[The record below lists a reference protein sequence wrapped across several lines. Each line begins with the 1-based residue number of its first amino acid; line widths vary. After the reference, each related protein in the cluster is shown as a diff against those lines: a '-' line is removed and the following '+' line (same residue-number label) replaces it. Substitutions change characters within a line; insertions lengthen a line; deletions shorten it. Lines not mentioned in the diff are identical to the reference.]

1 MCYSKIKLCFLIL
14 ALIHHHTKMRYCEKS
29 GAKVYKKLGNEKLK
43 NQKMLKSYEKSI
55 TIEKKQAISCMID
68 RFFVLLHNKKN

>member
-29 GAKVYKKLGNEKLK
+29 GAKVYKKLGNDKLK
-43 NQKMLKSYEKSI
+43 N
-55 TIEKKQAISCMID
+55 
-68 RFFVLLHNKKN
+68 

>member
-29 GAKVYKKLGNEKLK
+29 GAKVYKKIRKRKIIELKNAEKLRK
-43 NQKMLKSYEKSI
+43 KYHHREK
-55 TIEKKQAISCMID
+55 TGYFLHD
-68 RFFVLLHNKKN
+68 R